1 MINKI
6 ALAVAL
12 LLSAVAAYYSIA
24 GLAAIFSGAVVA
36 IVLMGASLELGKV
49 VTASWLYRNWDI
61 CPRLIKWYLSF
72 SVVVLMFVTSMGI
85 FGFLSKAHIEHSSSL
100 GDSVSKLEICK
111 INEQLERDKITDAR
125 RVLEQLD
132 KSVEVLT
139 SNNRL
144 RGSSGAIA
152 VRSSQ
157 KQERQQLTETIAN
170 SNQAIA
176 KIKADCAPLE
186 KEVRGVEAEVGPIK
200 YVAELIYGE
209 TNDQLLDKAV
219 RWVIIVLVFVFDP
232 LAILLLIAAN
242 VGLSQKQAKFEIVNG
257 KLQKVFK

>member
-100 GDSVSKLEICK
+100 GDSVAKLEICK

-144 RGSSGAIA
+144 RGSSGALA
-152 VRSSQ
+152 VRASQ

-170 SNQAIA
+170 SNQSIA

-209 TNDQLLDKAV
+209 TSDALLDKAV
-219 RWVIIVLVFVFDP
+219 RWVIIILVFVFDP